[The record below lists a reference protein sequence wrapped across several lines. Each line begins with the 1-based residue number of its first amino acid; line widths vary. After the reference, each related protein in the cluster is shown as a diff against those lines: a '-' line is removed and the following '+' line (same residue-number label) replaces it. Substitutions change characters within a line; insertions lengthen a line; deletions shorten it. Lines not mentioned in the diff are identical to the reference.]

1 MKNKNGNYI
10 LTSDGRFISEDALYH
25 ALSIRSWKES
35 KNHKYISREWGK
47 SGWVYKYPSDSNT
60 KSASKTNAQTQTK
73 TGTDLLNTLS
83 SYFKSVSSTI
93 NNTASTKST
102 SKSTNTKNLVST
114 GLKALTNATSNKSI
128 SSSVNES
135 KSNKSSDRNK
145 SITNNLLNKLGKT
158 DISNVKV
165 GSAPN
170 KENASES
177 KIGSLFEKGK
187 TAFNNFIGITDKREA
202 EEAHEQATLLKDAA
216 DLFKDKIGASQKD
229 YNDARDNAYEDN
241 DISEQ
246 ERRSIALYKKEL
258 DSANEKYSDALENYS
273 DALEKYEKE
282 NQEYLKTPLGIIEN
296 AAEKGKEFFNKLFK
310 KPKRLEEIERNIKMY
325 EEQREKEEAEREAK
339 EEAERE
345 AKEEAER
352 KKKGEYAE
360 AQTEERM
367 TLRIPELYNQLKSLK
382 KDNPLPDL
390 PLKTKATTYDEDMAS
405 INPNYKTDKS
415 SYDENCGACTI
426 AYDLR
431 RRGYDVT
438 VVDEDAYLKGGNSYI
453 DLLECYDNA
462 DWTNL
467 VTRANIEKEYGIDL
481 PNVYPPT
488 KEEVSYMEHDMLNE
502 GEGARGNFMMQW
514 INGGGHS
521 ISWEV
526 EDGEVV
532 YRDCQT
538 NEKIDIEEYRTYAK
552 SFTYFRTDNLTPNE
566 NVLDYVQKR

>member
-1 MKNKNGNYI
+1 MKNENNNYI
-10 LTSDGRFISEDALYH
+10 LTSDGRFISEDELYH

-60 KSASKTNAQTQTK
+60 KSTSKTNAQTQTK

-83 SYFKSVSSTI
+83 SYFKSASSTM
-93 NNTASTKST
+93 NKTASTKST
-102 SKSTNTKNLVST
+102 GVKNLVST
-114 GLKALTNATSNKSI
+114 GLKALTNATSKPTANA
-128 SSSVNES
+128 S
-135 KSNKSSDRNK
+135 KSNKPSDYSK
-145 SITNNLLNKLGKT
+145 SIANNILNKLGKT

-165 GSAPN
+165 GSTPN

-177 KIGSLFEKGK
+177 KIGSLIGKGK

-202 EEAHEQATLLKDAA
+202 EAAQEQANLLKDAT
-216 DLFKDKIGASQKD
+216 DVSQKV
-229 YNDARDNAYEDN
+229 YNDARDNAYKDN

-258 DSANEKYSDALENYS
+258 DSVNEKYS

-282 NQEYLKTPLGIIEN
+282 NQEYLKTPLGVIEN
-296 AAEKGKEFFNKLFK
+296 AAKKGKEFFSKLFE
-310 KPKRLEEIERNIKMY
+310 KPKSVEELMREVALKEY
-325 EEQREKEEAEREAK
+325 DEQREKEEAEREEK
-339 EEAERE
+339 EEAERQ
-345 AKEEAER
+345 
-352 KKKGEYAE
+352 KKGEYAE

-367 TLRIPELYNQLKSLK
+367 TIRIPELYNLLKSLK

-390 PLKTKATTYDEDMAS
+390 PLKTKATTLDEDMAA
-405 INPNYKTDKS
+405 INPNYNTNTKS
-415 SYDENCGACTI
+415 NYDENCGACTI

-431 RRGYDVT
+431 RRGYDVA
-438 VVDEDAYLKGGNSYI
+438 VVDEDAYLKGGNSYL
-453 DLLECYDNA
+453 DLLTCYDNV
-462 DWTNL
+462 DLTNL
-467 VTRANIEKEYGIDL
+467 ITQVDIEKKYGVDL
-481 PNVYPPT
+481 PDVYPPT
-488 KEEVSYMEHDMLNE
+488 REEVSYMEHDMLNE

-538 NEKIDIEEYRTYAK
+538 NRKIDIEEYRTYAK

-566 NVLDYVQKR
+566 NVLDYVQIYVRN

>member
-1 MKNKNGNYI
+1 MKNENSNYI
-10 LTSDGRFISEDALYH
+10 LTSDGRFISEDELYH

-60 KSASKTNAQTQTK
+60 KSTSKTNAQTQTK

-83 SYFKSVSSTI
+83 SYFKSASSTM
-93 NNTASTKST
+93 NKTASTKST
-102 SKSTNTKNLVST
+102 GVKNLVST
-114 GLKALTNATSNKSI
+114 GLKALSNATSKPTANA
-128 SSSVNES
+128 S
-135 KSNKSSDRNK
+135 KSNKSSDYSK
-145 SITNNLLNKLGKT
+145 SIANNILNKLGKT

-165 GSAPN
+165 GSTPN

-177 KIGSLFEKGK
+177 KIGSLIEKGK
-187 TAFNNFIGITDKREA
+187 TAFNDFIGITDKREA
-202 EEAHEQATLLKDAA
+202 EAAQEQANLLKDATDA
-216 DLFKDKIGASQKD
+216 FKDKIDISQKD

-241 DISEQ
+241 DISER
-246 ERRSIALYKKEL
+246 ERRSIALYKKKL
-258 DSANEKYSDALENYS
+258 DSANEKYSDSLEKYS

-282 NQEYLKTPLGIIEN
+282 NQEYLKTPLGAIEN
-296 AAEKGKEFFNKLFK
+296 AVEKGKDFFNKLFV
-310 KPKRLEEIERNIKMY
+310 KRRTDEEGFEKLQKEW
-325 EEQREKEEAEREAK
+325 EEEAEQGRLQKEAEKEEAERQ
-339 EEAERE
+339 
-345 AKEEAER
+345 
-352 KKKGEYAE
+352 KKGEYAE
-360 AQTEERM
+360 AQTEERT
-367 TLRIPELYNQLKSLK
+367 TLRIPELYNLLKSLK

-390 PLKTKATTYDEDMAS
+390 PLKTKATTLDEDMAA
-405 INPNYKTDKS
+405 INPNYNTNTKS
-415 SYDENCGACTI
+415 NYDENCGACTI

-431 RRGYDVT
+431 RRGYDVAA
-438 VVDEDAYLKGGNSYI
+438 VDEDAYLKGGNSYL
-453 DLLECYDNA
+453 DLLTCYDNV
-462 DWTNL
+462 DLTNL
-467 VTRANIEKEYGIDL
+467 ITRVDIEKEYGVDL

-488 KEEVSYMEHDMLNE
+488 REEVSYMEHDMLNE

-538 NEKIDIEEYRTYAK
+538 NKKIDIEDYRRYAK

-566 NVLDYVQKR
+566 NVLDYIQNYVRN